1 MALRTTEVVP
11 AGEHP
16 RARPPARQ
24 AARRPARGRDQGRNL
39 FGYALLAP
47 QMVGFLA
54 IGVVALVWVVWLSLN
69 HVNVLAGTQEFVG
82 LANYTRIL
90 SDPNMATVL
99 PNTFFF
105 VCVLSIAGT
114 IVALLLALMLNQ
126 ALRGINIYRSIIF
139 IPALVTMVAWSLV
152 WSFIVQPE
160 GLLDAVLAFL
170 GLDPL
175 PWLRGGWLTLSVFA
189 FIQLTKNVGINVMIF
204 LGALQAVPQELIEA
218 ARIDGA
224 GRMRVVRSVVV
235 PQISPAILMVFMLMI
250 VGSFKVFEV
259 VLILTEGGP
268 GVQSSV
274 LSFEIY
280 KQAFKLNDVGYASA
294 LSVLLFALILLLT
307 TAIWQVRKRVVF
319 HEAD

>member
-1 MALRTTEVVP
+1 MNERAP
-11 AGEHP
+11 ASDNS
-16 RARPPARQ
+16 RAHAPARR
-24 AARRPARGRDQGRNL
+24 AAPGRDKGRNL

-47 QMVGFLA
+47 QMVGFVA
-54 IGVVALVWVVWLSLN
+54 IGVVALVWVVWLSLTD
-69 HVNVLAGTQEFVG
+69 VNVLAGTQTFVG
-82 LANYTRIL
+82 IDNYVRIFN
-90 SDPNMATVL
+90 DPSMATVL

-105 VCVLSIAGT
+105 VCVLSVTGT
-114 IVALLLALMLNQ
+114 IVSLMLALLLNQ
-126 ALRGINIYRSIIF
+126 ALRGINIFRSIVF

-152 WSFIVQPE
+152 WSFIVQPK
-160 GLLDAVLAFL
+160 GLLDAVLAEV
-170 GLDPL
+170 GLEGL
-175 PWLRGGWLTLSVFA
+175 PWLRGGWLTLAVFA

-224 GRMRVVRSVVV
+224 GRRRILSNVIL

-268 GVQSSV
+268 GVQSAV

-280 KQAFKLNDVGYASA
+280 KQAFRLNDVGYASA
-294 LSVLLFALILLLT
+294 LAVLLFALILILT

-319 HEAD
+319 HEED